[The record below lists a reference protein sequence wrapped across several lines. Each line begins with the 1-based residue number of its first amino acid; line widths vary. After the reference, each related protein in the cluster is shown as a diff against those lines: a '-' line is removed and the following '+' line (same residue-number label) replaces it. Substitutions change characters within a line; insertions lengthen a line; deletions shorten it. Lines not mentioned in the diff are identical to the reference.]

1 MGRENKVPKR
11 NYFQIK
17 QMNIHYLTDIYF
29 GEKNAGTTHTMEIYN
44 NLSKKN
50 EVHLIC
56 QKPQTEIK
64 VENKCYIPLFGT
76 KRLKRTILL
85 NFLFWMIY
93 PLYLLIKKKPDIF
106 YQRFDGT
113 LFLSPSLVFSKLFNI
128 PLVMEVNGDML
139 DEISM
144 RHEPQVYVKLIKLCE
159 KIYYSNASR
168 IITVTEGIKQEI
180 IRKYGIPEEK
190 IEVIGNGVNTEIFRP
205 LNKISNLK
213 TKYGLD
219 KNNVVAFAGIL
230 VEWQGLKYLVE
241 AAPAIL
247 KEEVETVFLIIGD
260 GPLKNDLIQKA
271 KDLNIDKKFIFT
283 GFIPHNE
290 MPLYINASDVCVV
303 PKIPLKSGYS
313 PLKLYEYMACGK
325 AVIAS
330 DVKGFEILNQVK
342 AGILV
347 EPQNSQKLSEAIL
360 QVLKDK
366 SLKNEMGNRGRNLVL
381 MHYSWGS
388 IAQKTEKLLANAL
401 EEKYIGS
408 EHLRAS
414 SRLFRASSKRSRA
427 SSKNLRRK

>member
-1 MGRENKVPKR
+1 MIWIIRDYLECENMAKENKIPKR
-11 NYFQIK
+11 NYLRIK

-29 GEKNAGTTHTMEIYN
+29 GEKNAGTTHTLEIYN

-56 QKPQTEIK
+56 QKPQTEIEIK
-64 VENKCYIPLFGT
+64 NKCYIPLFGT
-76 KRLKRTILL
+76 KRVKRTILL

-93 PLYLLIKKKPDIF
+93 PLYILIKKKPDIF

-113 LFLSPSLVFSKLFNI
+113 LFLSPSLIFSKLFNI
-128 PLVMEVNGDML
+128 PLVMEVNGNML

-159 KIYYSNASR
+159 KSYYSKASR

-180 IRKYGIPEEK
+180 IKKYRIPEEK
-190 IEVIGNGVNTEIFRP
+190 IEVIGNGVNTDIFRP
-205 LNKISNLK
+205 LNKRSNLK

-230 VEWQGLKYLVE
+230 VEWQGLKYLIE

-247 KEEVETVFLIIGD
+247 KEETETIFLIIGD
-260 GPLKNDLIQKA
+260 GPLKNDLIQKV

-283 GFIPHNE
+283 GFVSYDE
-290 MPLYINASDVCVV
+290 VPLYINASDVCVV

-330 DVKGFEILNQVK
+330 DVRGFEILNQVK
-342 AGILV
+342 AGVLV

-360 QVLKDK
+360 QVLKDGA
-366 SLKNEMGNRGRNLVL
+366 LKNEMGKRGRNEVL
-381 MHYSWGS
+381 MHYSWGNV
-388 IAQKTEKLLANAL
+388 AQKTEELFINTLNENYTNSKR
-401 EEKYIGS
+401 
-408 EHLRAS
+408 LRAS
-414 SRLFRASSKRSRA
+414 SRL
-427 SSKNLRRK
+427 

>member
-1 MGRENKVPKR
+1 MIWIIRDYLECENMAKENKIPKR
-11 NYFQIK
+11 NYLRIK

-29 GEKNAGTTHTMEIYN
+29 GEKNAGTTHTLEIYN

-56 QKPQTEIK
+56 QKPQTEIEIK
-64 VENKCYIPLFGT
+64 NKCYIPLFGT
-76 KRLKRTILL
+76 KRVKRTILL

-93 PLYLLIKKKPDIF
+93 PLYILIKKKPDIF

-113 LFLSPSLVFSKLFNI
+113 LFLSPSLIFSKLFNI
-128 PLVMEVNGDML
+128 PLVMEVNGNML

-159 KIYYSNASR
+159 KSYYSKASR

-180 IRKYGIPEEK
+180 IKKYRIPEEK
-190 IEVIGNGVNTEIFRP
+190 IEVIGNGVNTDIFRP
-205 LNKISNLK
+205 LNKRSNLK

-230 VEWQGLKYLVE
+230 VEWQGLKYLIE

-247 KEEVETVFLIIGD
+247 KEETETIFLIIGD
-260 GPLKNDLIQKA
+260 GPLKNDLIQKV

-283 GFIPHNE
+283 GFVSYDE
-290 MPLYINASDVCVV
+290 VPLYINASDVCVV

-330 DVKGFEILNQVK
+330 DVRGFEILNQVK
-342 AGILV
+342 AGVLV

-360 QVLKDK
+360 QVLKDGA
-366 SLKNEMGNRGRNLVL
+366 LKNEMGKRGRNEVL
-381 MHYSWGS
+381 MHYSWGNV
-388 IAQKTEKLLANAL
+388 AQKTEELFINTLN
-401 EEKYIGS
+401 ENYINS
-408 EHLRAS
+408 KRLRAS
-414 SRLFRASSKRSRA
+414 SRL
-427 SSKNLRRK
+427 

>member
-1 MGRENKVPKR
+1 MGKENKVPKR
-11 NYFQIK
+11 KYFQIK

-113 LFLSPSLVFSKLFNI
+113 LFLSPSLIFSKLLNI
-128 PLVMEVNGDML
+128 PLVMEVNGDMI

-144 RHEPQVYVKLIKLCE
+144 RHEPQVYVKLVKICE

-180 IRKYGIPEEK
+180 IKKYCIPEEK
-190 IEVIGNGVNTEIFRP
+190 IEVIGNGVNTDTFRP
-205 LNKISNLK
+205 LNRISNLK
-213 TKYGLD
+213 KKYGLD
-219 KNNVVAFAGIL
+219 KNNVVAFAGVL

-247 KEEVETVFLIIGD
+247 KEETETIFLIIGD
-260 GPLKNDLIQKA
+260 GPLKNDLIQKVN
-271 KDLNIDKKFIFT
+271 DLNIDEKFIFT
-283 GFIPHNE
+283 GFVPHDE
-290 MPLYINASDVCVV
+290 VPLYINASDVCVV

-330 DVKGFEILNQVK
+330 DVKGFEILNKVK
-342 AGILV
+342 AGVLV

-366 SLKNEMGNRGRNLVL
+366 ALKNEMGKRGRNEVL
-381 MHYSWGS
+381 MHCSWES
-388 IAQKTEKLLANAL
+388 VAQKTEKLFTGAL
-401 EEKYIGS
+401 EENHTSSKHLRTSFRFFRANS
-408 EHLRAS
+408 EHLKT
-414 SRLFRASSKRSRA
+414 SSKH
-427 SSKNLRRK
+427 LRIK

>member
-1 MGRENKVPKR
+1 
-11 NYFQIK
+11 
-17 QMNIHYLTDIYF
+17 
-29 GEKNAGTTHTMEIYN
+29 
-44 NLSKKN
+44 
-50 EVHLIC
+50 
-56 QKPQTEIK
+56 
-64 VENKCYIPLFGT
+64 
-76 KRLKRTILL
+76 
-85 NFLFWMIY
+85 MIY

-180 IRKYGIPEEK
+180 IRKYGVPEEK

-247 KEEVETVFLIIGD
+247 KEEVKTVFLIIGD

-283 GFIPHNE
+283 GFIPHDE

-408 EHLRAS
+408 EHFRAS

>member
-1 MGRENKVPKR
+1 MAKENKIPKR
-11 NYFQIK
+11 NYLRIK

-29 GEKNAGTTHTMEIYN
+29 GEKNAGTTHTLEIYN

-56 QKPQTEIK
+56 QKPQTEIEIK
-64 VENKCYIPLFGT
+64 NKCYIPLFGT
-76 KRLKRTILL
+76 KRVKRTILL

-93 PLYLLIKKKPDIF
+93 PLYILIKKKPDIF

-113 LFLSPSLVFSKLFNI
+113 LFLSPSLIFSKLFNI
-128 PLVMEVNGDML
+128 PLVMEVNGNML

-159 KIYYSNASR
+159 KSYYSKASR

-180 IRKYGIPEEK
+180 IKKYRIPEEK
-190 IEVIGNGVNTEIFRP
+190 IEVIGNGVNTDIFRP
-205 LNKISNLK
+205 LNKRSNLK

-230 VEWQGLKYLVE
+230 VEWQGLKYLIE

-247 KEEVETVFLIIGD
+247 KEETETIFLIIGD
-260 GPLKNDLIQKA
+260 GPLKNDLIQKV

-283 GFIPHNE
+283 GFVSYDE
-290 MPLYINASDVCVV
+290 VPLYINASDVCVV

-330 DVKGFEILNQVK
+330 DVRGFEILNQVK
-342 AGILV
+342 AGVLV

-360 QVLKDK
+360 QVLKDGA
-366 SLKNEMGNRGRNLVL
+366 LKNEMGKRGRNEVL
-381 MHYSWGS
+381 MHYSWGNV
-388 IAQKTEKLLANAL
+388 AQKTEELFINTLN
-401 EEKYIGS
+401 ENYINS
-408 EHLRAS
+408 KRLRAS
-414 SRLFRASSKRSRA
+414 SRL
-427 SSKNLRRK
+427 